1 MAVWSSMAAAASSAH
16 LPGAAEALRLIAT
29 IVQAAQTARR
39 NKRTCRRLARR
50 VEMVG
55 ELLQQP
61 RWSEVMMARGCP
73 PTARSRPLAALEETL
88 RRAHQLV
95 TSCQGAGATR
105 RFLMGAK
112 HAGLLRSVEE
122 EIDSYLLLVPLVS
135 HAVHCTT
142 CPAAKHAATDPD
154 AGRGRRSPWCSKDD
168 SKEAMM
174 SCTNSSISYACDD
187 IFEKVFPGLESTL
200 P

>member
-1 MAVWSSMAAAASSAH
+1 MAVWSSIAAAASSAH
-16 LPGAAEALRLIAT
+16 LPPGAAEALRLVAT

-61 RWSEVMMARGCP
+61 QWSEMMTARGR
-73 PTARSRPLAALEETL
+73 TATSRPLAALEETL

-95 TSCQGAGATR
+95 ASCQGAGATR

-112 HAGLLRSVEE
+112 HAAKLRSVEE

-154 AGRGRRSPWCSKDD
+154 DGRGRRSPSCSKDD
-168 SKEAMM
+168 SEGAMI